1 MKQIGYEVV
10 WTTKRGSRRKVVS
23 TLREGIELFGQK
35 KARGYG
41 SPFYRV
47 AMRRRRGAGGVRFGN
62 AESGAIVRSPYNLAR
77 TVVAR

>member
-1 MKQIGYEVV
+1 MKHIGYEVV

-23 TLREGIELFGQK
+23 TLREAIELFAQK

-47 AMRRRRGAGGVRFGN
+47 AMGR
-62 AESGAIVRSPYNLAR
+62 
-77 TVVAR
+77 